1 MPVAT
6 SERLEGQMRKR
17 LATLWLPALFVLL
30 LVPGQAI
37 AAPSF
42 STTVERNTCV
52 AGAGKYGFGQGV
64 LRVRVIEYGKS
75 GANRFTFVGQVW
87 HLPLHGSTWTKEY
100 QWPRYE
106 TTFPDNASSYWESR
120 RFAYAPNHNA
130 YHKLAV
136 RVRAWHNDTLLYSKS
151 IVGKMC

>member
-1 MPVAT
+1 
-6 SERLEGQMRKR
+6 MRKR
-17 LATLWLPALFVLL
+17 LATLWLPALLVLL

-52 AGAGKYGFGQGV
+52 AGAGKFGFGQGV

-75 GANRFTFVGQVW
+75 GATRFTFLGQVW

-100 QWPRYE
+100 QWPADDRPP
-106 TTFPDNASSYWESR
+106 FRDDASSHYESR
-120 RFAYAPNHNA
+120 QFAYAPNHNA
-130 YHKLAV
+130 YHKIAMRV
-136 RVRAWHNDTLLYSKS
+136 RVWHNDTLLYSKS

>member
-1 MPVAT
+1 
-6 SERLEGQMRKR
+6 MRKR
-17 LATLWLPALFVLL
+17 LAMLWLPALLVLL
-30 LVPGQAI
+30 LVPGQTI

-42 STTVERNTCV
+42 STTVERDTCV
-52 AGAGKYGFGQGV
+52 AGAGKFGFGQGV

-75 GANRFTFVGQVW
+75 GANRFTFLGQVW
-87 HLPLHGSTWTKEY
+87 HLPLHGTTWTKEY
-100 QWPRYE
+100 TWPADE
-106 TTFPDNASSYWESR
+106 KPPFQDDASSHYESR
-120 RFAYAPNHNA
+120 QFAYAPNHNA